1 MSVSNTGN
9 TANAGGGSFVG
20 VFLSTAIPAFI
31 GALIAAGVLF
41 ALVYSQTQGPDS
53 NPASKEI
60 LVYGD

>member
-1 MSVSNTGN
+1 MSNTGN
-9 TANAGGGSFVG
+9 TAGAGGGTFIG
-20 VFLSTAIPAFI
+20 VFMSTALPALI
-31 GALIAAGVLF
+31 GALLAAGVLF